1 MHRSIAAATALLVLG
16 SFLPAA
22 AQDDLEDARAQREA
36 LRAEAAAAAAAIDE
50 LEAEDAA
57 IVEALEQIDS
67 WIAVQESR
75 LERAQ
80 QELAVKLEIEAEANT
95 RAADL
100 EAQIAGLEAEVTAQL
115 IEGYLEGFENN
126 DELLLRAEDINTVP
140 ILRFVL
146 DETAGISIAAT
157 DLLRLARAEQAD
169 AIARAE
175 QASAEAAAIAV
186 SIEDQIADLDQSR
199 ADQERLRAEVDARIQ
214 VLEDE
219 AAILA
224 DEDAKVTAFIRA
236 EEERIRREEEER
248 RRAEEEARRRAE
260 AERLRAEEEE
270 RRQAEEERLEE
281 ERRQA
286 EEDAAAEE
294 ADESDDGEPDEPEP
308 SGDDDVAEEPTD
320 DDTADDEPE
329 PEPEPEPS
337 GGAPSF
343 SHPVPG
349 GISSP
354 YGFRIHPIYGT
365 SRLHAGVDYNAPS
378 GAPIGSAAP
387 GTVIF
392 VGTFSG
398 YGNTVMV
405 SHSGGYTTLYAH
417 MSGFNVSNGASV
429 GRGDTVGFVERRSFT
444 AEGEVVEYSRT
455 WFNPDRVRYVARFR

>member
-1 MHRSIAAATALLVLG
+1 MHRSFAAATALLVLG

-22 AQDDLEDARAQREA
+22 AQDDLDDARAQREA
-36 LRAEAAAAAAAIDE
+36 LRAEAAATAAAIDE
-50 LEAEDAA
+50 LEAEDAT
-57 IVEALEQIDS
+57 IVEALEQIDA
-67 WIAVQESR
+67 WVAVQESR

-80 QELAVKLEIEAEANT
+80 QELAVKRDIEAEANA

-100 EAQIAGLEAEVTAQL
+100 EQQIADLEAEVTAQL
-115 IEGYLEGFENN
+115 VEGYLEGFENN

-157 DLLRLARAEQAD
+157 DLLRLARSEQAD
-169 AIARAE
+169 AIDLAE
-175 QASAEAAAIAV
+175 AASADAAAIAAG
-186 SIEDQIADLDQSR
+186 IEDQIVELDRSR

-260 AERLRAEEEE
+260 AERLRAEEEA
-270 RRQAEEERLEE
+270 RREAEEERLEA

-286 EEDAAAEE
+286 EEDAAAED
-294 ADESDDGEPDEPEP
+294 ADEPEP
-308 SGDDDVAEEPTD
+308 TEDEPAEDGP
-320 DDTADDEPE
+320 APE
-329 PEPEPEPS
+329 PEPEPEPDPG

-343 SHPVPG
+343 SHPVSG

-365 SRLHAGVDYNAPS
+365 SRLHTGVDYNSPS

-417 MSGFNVSNGASV
+417 MSGFNTSTGATV
-429 GRGDTVGFVERRSFT
+429 GTGDTIGFVGSTGLSTGPHLHFEIRLNGS
-444 AEGEVVEYSRT
+444 AIDPG
-455 WFNPDRVRYVARFR
+455 PLM

>member
-1 MHRSIAAATALLVLG
+1 MHRSFAAATVLLVLG
-16 SFLPAA
+16 SILPAA
-22 AQDDLEDARAQREA
+22 AQDDLGDARAQREA
-36 LRAEAAAAAAAIDE
+36 LRAEAAATAAAIDE
-50 LEAEDAA
+50 LEAEDAT
-57 IVEALEQIDS
+57 IVEALEQIDA

-75 LERAQ
+75 LDRAR
-80 QELAVKLEIEAEANT
+80 QELAVKRDIEAEANA

-100 EAQIAGLEAEVTAQL
+100 EQQIVDLEAEVTAQL

-126 DELLLRAEDINTVP
+126 DELLLRADDINTVP

-146 DETAGISIAAT
+146 DETAGLSIAAT
-157 DLLRLARAEQAD
+157 DLLRLARDEQAD
-169 AIARAE
+169 AIE
-175 QASAEAAAIAV
+175 EAEAASADAETIAAG
-186 SIEDQIADLDQSR
+186 IEDQIVELDQSR
-199 ADQERLRAEVDARIQ
+199 ADQERLRAEVDARIGL
-214 VLEDE
+214 LEEE

-294 ADESDDGEPDEPEP
+294 DQDPEDPGDDEEAPDDEPADDEP
-308 SGDDDVAEEPTD
+308 AEEP
-320 DDTADDEPE
+320 APE

-337 GGAPSF
+337 GEVPSF
-343 SHPVPG
+343 SHPVSG

-365 SRLHAGVDYNAPS
+365 SRLHTGVDYNSPS

-405 SHSGGYTTLYAH
+405 SHSGGYSTLYAH
-417 MSGFNVSNGASV
+417 MSGFNTSTGASV
-429 GRGDTVGFVERRSFT
+429 GRGDTLGFVGSTGLSTGPHLHFEIRLNGS
-444 AEGEVVEYSRT
+444 AID
-455 WFNPDRVRYVARFR
+455 PAPLM